1 MVAKFTFLT
10 KVVLKDEE
18 DRTWVYLIQF
28 QKSSSLCSNRGRTVV
43 VEERHGIVA
52 DRSHRRTRGYQFVS
66 RSELVTVCCLTV
78 RDAAGC
84 WGGGSLPSP
93 SFLSFFLSMCV
104 SVSQAQP

>member
-66 RSELVTVCCLTV
+66 RSELVTV

-84 WGGGSLPSP
+84 WGGGVVPCPPLP
-93 SFLSFFLSMCV
+93 FLSFFLSMCV

>member
-43 VEERHGIVA
+43 VEERHGTVA
-52 DRSHRRTRGYQFVS
+52 DRSHLKKRSYQFVS
-66 RSELVTVCCLTV
+66 RSELVTVCLTV
-78 RDAAGC
+78 RMQLVA
-84 WGGGSLPSP
+84 GGGSLPSP